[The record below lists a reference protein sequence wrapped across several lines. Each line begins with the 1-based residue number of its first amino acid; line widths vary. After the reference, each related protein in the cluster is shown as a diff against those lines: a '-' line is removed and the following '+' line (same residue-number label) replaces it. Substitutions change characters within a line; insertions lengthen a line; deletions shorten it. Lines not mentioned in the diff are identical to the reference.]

1 MSNPVESYLLSP
13 SSEYDAGPSKPIEAA
28 VLKKTTENFA
38 GFIGIKWVAM
48 IYVAI
53 IQIVSCLVLSKI
65 ISKMIPPI
73 KTKDNEKSTSNEPA
87 NMYSNDV
94 SNKYDEPLHLTIFY
108 SFINLSL
115 ILISIYIMRNITQR
129 IPFPFEGV
137 AGYQHSRLREIN
149 GVFIANFVLLYYQ
162 TSFID
167 RLKIMFN
174 KI

>member
-1 MSNPVESYLLSP
+1 MPEQIESIILSP
-13 SSEYDAGPSKPIEAA
+13 TSDYDMSPPKQVDKAT
-28 VLKKTTENFA
+28 LDKTKENIL

-53 IQIVSCLVLSKI
+53 IQIISCLILSKI
-65 ISKMIPPI
+65 ISKIIPEI
-73 KTKDNEKSTSNEPA
+73 KTKEQQITKPSEP

-94 SNKYDEPLHLTIFY
+94 SDKYDEPTHLTILY
-108 SFINLSL
+108 SFLNLSL

-167 RLKIMFN
+167 RLKIIFN
-174 KI
+174 KL